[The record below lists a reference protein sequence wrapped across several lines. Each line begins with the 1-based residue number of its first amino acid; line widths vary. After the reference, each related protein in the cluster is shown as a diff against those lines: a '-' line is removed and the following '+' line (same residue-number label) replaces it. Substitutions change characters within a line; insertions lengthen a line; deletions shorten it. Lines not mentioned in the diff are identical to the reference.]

1 MEKIELIGFS
11 KLYTDFMSMESGVT
25 KNVFYYKNITQCQ
38 FTEANILKKD
48 GCIHYSHSTVKIQKT
63 KNSYYIKRIGKNG
76 FTIDEKG
83 KLKVWFNQSVFQI
96 PEIKKVFEH
105 FRFNWLHNCITPYI
119 TKGILEK
126 MFAGKITNNLDVVKQ
141 YLKVMRIKASPALFF
156 KLTNDSYY
164 NKQDVLRYISV
175 AENIDNCIKFCL
187 NMVSKKYP
195 IVKSQEEIEKEQI
208 IQDMIKEAQILDR
221 KINYNWSLLRLKK
234 EHSKWTKEIMKA
246 ELNLLE
252 DVDVPN
258 ADIIDKYTLP
268 EFKLL
273 KTQKEVFMEGSM
285 MNHCL
290 YTAYWDSI
298 KSGRYLA
305 YHVKLDNEECTL
317 GVNLDMNND
326 KEPSVAYQQCYLA
339 HNKLISPTMK
349 KFTIDFVN
357 QLDEKIKTEKINIKS
372 PETHEMSWV

>member
-1 MEKIELIGFS
+1 
-11 KLYTDFMSMESGVT
+11 
-25 KNVFYYKNITQCQ
+25 
-38 FTEANILKKD
+38 
-48 GCIHYSHSTVKIQKT
+48 
-63 KNSYYIKRIGKNG
+63 
-76 FTIDEKG
+76 
-83 KLKVWFNQSVFQI
+83 
-96 PEIKKVFEH
+96 
-105 FRFNWLHNCITPYI
+105 
-119 TKGILEK
+119 
-126 MFAGKITNNLDVVKQ
+126 
-141 YLKVMRIKASPALFF
+141 
-156 KLTNDSYY
+156 
-164 NKQDVLRYISV
+164 
-175 AENIDNCIKFCL
+175 
-187 NMVSKKYP
+187 MVSKKYP

-246 ELNLLE
+246 ELDLLE

-258 ADIIDKYTLP
+258 TDIIDKYTLP